1 MGGGNQSE
9 AIWLDEEI
17 ILSKLFALKGS
28 SPEDCEEFFQEKNQ
42 VLENI
47 NVVAALRK
55 AQIQK
60 SHFVAPEVSEF

>member
-1 MGGGNQSE
+1 LN
-9 AIWLDEEI
+9 EEI

-28 SPEDCEEFFQEKNQ
+28 SPKDCEKFFQEKNQ
-42 VLENI
+42 VLENT
-47 NVVAALRK
+47 NVVAGLRK